1 MLFKCL
7 SIFVVV
13 LIIRRHEMKNVAG
26 DIVFLYKRY
35 LILDEQALIQDE
47 DRKLFLAYCKIF

>member
-1 MLFKCL
+1 
-7 SIFVVV
+7 
-13 LIIRRHEMKNVAG
+13 MKNVAG